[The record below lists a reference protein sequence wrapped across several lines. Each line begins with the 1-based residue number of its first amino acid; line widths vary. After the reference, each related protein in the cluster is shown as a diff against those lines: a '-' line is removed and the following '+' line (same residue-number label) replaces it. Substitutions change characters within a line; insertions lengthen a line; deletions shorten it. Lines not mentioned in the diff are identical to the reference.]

1 MEEYEGRLEEFDGI
15 ENPTEWLSVAQ
26 DECMAIWVRVGR
38 RYARRLI
45 DQNQVRDAQRDVM
58 ALAARHLVP
67 LAESR
72 LRPLPLGGLC
82 RAAQAFNRL
91 DVADRRVLRHMD
103 RFQPLSPERGAHAAS
118 ALERLFKGYQRLPAE
133 TEATRDKKS
142 GGASLR
148 GTPASDC
155 LG

>member
-1 MEEYEGRLEEFDGI
+1 MEEHKGRLEDFDKI

-26 DECMAIWVRVGR
+26 DECMAIWVRMGR

-67 LAESR
+67 LPEFR

-91 DVADRRVLRHMD
+91 DVADRRVLRHID
-103 RFQPLSPERGAHAAS
+103 RLHPLSPERGAHAAS
-118 ALERLFKGYQRLPAE
+118 ALERLFKGYQRFHAE
-133 TEATRDKKS
+133 P
-142 GGASLR
+142 GAMRARTKAGVPL
-148 GTPASDC
+148 
-155 LG
+155 